1 VSRSQSR
8 RQQQESTSRRRA
20 AADAFAPAPI
30 AAAVMAL
37 TLLGPAHAQTASSA
51 APAASAASAAE
62 ASNEAPALD
71 AVTVHSRNR
80 IEKLQDV
87 PISVSVTTGAELA
100 RLDAYGVEAITKR
113 AANVSWN
120 QGNQRT
126 SSLSIRGIGKIG
138 QTEAQDPSV
147 GVIVDGVSY
156 AYNALTS
163 SFDFVDVDTIE
174 VARGPQGTLQGKNAS
189 VGSVTVNYKRPTFT
203 PTADYTLAFNKNRGL
218 LGVAAIGGPV
228 IDNVLAWRGTFS
240 VNRQDG
246 PLVNQYNRDQ
256 TYTNKDRVSGRVQF
270 LLRPDDDWSVRV
282 EGTYTPRASETTNGY
297 SYARP
302 TVLTKYSD
310 GSTPVTNNTTE
321 AKLARSWFAQ
331 NSSYTLANYYAGP
344 DSDGQRG
351 LVTGN
356 SGLSAEVN
364 WKIPGGLTLTSI
376 TAAETYHFN
385 AVNDDGTPY
394 DITRNAGGFWNDYRQ
409 KSEELRITSPVGG
422 LVDYQAG
429 LFLMQA
435 KNSATYQKG
444 WGNDA
449 GAWYASPSQY
459 NTLDAN
465 AAGQL
470 LMLDSLANVNMAY
483 NSPAGQQAINN
494 KSAAIYAQANWHL
507 SDTLTVTT
515 GGRLTHEDRRT
526 TDSSYVIS
534 NGSGIELNPVSV
546 NGVQLGGFASAAT
559 AIPPNA
565 TTGAP
570 AYAAGDL
577 LAGNSADQLAL
588 ADATAKK
595 YFGVASYAAL
605 TKAQKAQVAAAKS
618 IRQTNLGVLFNPTVA
633 QPYRANQPAFSI
645 SPSLKLSPDVTT
657 YVSAVHGE
665 KAGISQLVNGISA
678 LVEPEKTNSFEL
690 GLKSALLD
698 KTLIL
703 NVDVYDMRISNY
715 QQSVR
720 IVDQYTTNN
729 NNIGLTP
736 ADSGYVYSYTS
747 ATGNVPKVEA
757 KGLEIDGVY
766 AGIPR
771 TTLRF
776 SGAYNLARYKSFPN
790 SAQPVENG
798 YVGAPA
804 YQDVSG
810 KTLAGAPR
818 FSFNVGADY
827 HQSITADKEAHVSA
841 NVAYS
846 SKFNSDVSLSN
857 YAVVGQSALVDFSI
871 GAGKHDRSFDVSLVV
886 KNLFNNQTETARTA
900 TSITPAVPR
909 TYGIQFTGTL

>member
-1 VSRSQSR
+1 MSRMSHR
-8 RQQQESTSRRRA
+8 NRQQEQASPISF
-20 AADAFAPAPI
+20 DPAPI
-30 AAAVMAL
+30 AAAVFAL
-37 TLLGPAHAQTASSA
+37 TLIGGAHAQTAAA
-51 APAASAASAAE
+51 APAASAASAAD
-62 ASNEAPALD
+62 AAPNEAPALD

-80 IEKLQDV
+80 IERLQDV

-100 RLDAYGVEAITKR
+100 RLDAYGVEAITRR

-189 VGSVTVNYKRPTFT
+189 VGSISVNYKRPSFT
-203 PTADYTLAFNKNRGL
+203 PTADYTLAFLKNRGL

-228 IDNVLAWRGTFS
+228 IDDVLAWRGTFS

-270 LLRPDDDWSVRV
+270 LLRPNDVWNVRL
-282 EGTYTPRASETTNGY
+282 EGSYTPRTSETTNAY
-297 SYARP
+297 TYNRP
-302 TVLTKYSD
+302 TALTKYSD
-310 GSTPVTNNTTE
+310 GSTPVTNNTSE

-331 NSSYTLANYYAGP
+331 NTSYTLANYYGGP
-344 DSDGQRG
+344 DNDAQHG

-356 SGLSAEVN
+356 SGLSVEAN
-364 WKIPGGLTLTSI
+364 WKLPSGLTLTSI
-376 TAAETYHFN
+376 TAAQTYHFN

-409 KSEELRITSPVGG
+409 KSEELRVTSPVGG

-429 LFLMQA
+429 IFLMEA
-435 KNSATYQKG
+435 KNSATYQKA

-459 NTLDAN
+459 ATLDAN

-470 LMLDSLANVNMAY
+470 LMLDSLANVSMAY
-483 NSPAGQQAINN
+483 NSPAGQQTIDN
-494 KSAAIYAQANWHL
+494 KSAAVYAQANWHL
-507 SDTLTVTT
+507 SEAFTVTT
-515 GGRLTHEDRRT
+515 GARLTHENRRT

-534 NGSGIELNPVSV
+534 NGSAPELNPVAV
-546 NGVQLGGFASAAT
+546 NGVQLGGFDSDANGLLKADNTAAQ
-559 AIPPNA
+559 I
-565 TTGAP
+565 
-570 AYAAGDL
+570 
-577 LAGNSADQLAL
+577 AL
-588 ADATAKK
+588 ADATALK
-595 YFGVASYAAL
+595 YFGVSTYAAL
-605 TKAQKAQVAAAKS
+605 STAQQKQVAAAKS
-618 IRQTNLGVLFNPTVA
+618 IRQTNIGVLFNPVVA
-633 QPYRANQPAFSI
+633 QPYRANQPAFSV
-645 SPSLKLSPDVTT
+645 SPSWKLSPNVTT

-665 KAGISQLVNGISA
+665 KAGISQVVNGNSA

-703 NVDVYDMRISNY
+703 NVDVYDMRIRNY
-715 QQSVR
+715 QQAVR
-720 IVDQYTTNN
+720 VVDQYTTNN
-729 NNIGLTP
+729 NRDAGLPPSQQT
-736 ADSGYVYSYTS
+736 AYTS

-757 KGLEIDGVY
+757 RGLEVDGVY
-766 AGIPR
+766 GGIPR

-776 SGAYNLARYKSFPN
+776 SGAINIAKYKSFPN

-798 YVGAPA
+798 YTGAPA

-810 KTLAGAPR
+810 RTLAGASKY
-818 FSFNVGADY
+818 SFNVGADY
-827 HQSITADKEAHVSA
+827 HQPLTADKEGHVSA
-841 NVAYS
+841 NVAYNS
-846 SKFNSDVSLSN
+846 SFNSDVSLSK
-857 YAVVGQSALVDFSI
+857 YAVVGQSALVDFSV

-886 KNLFNNQTETARTA
+886 KNLFNNQTPTARTA

>member
-1 VSRSQSR
+1 MSRPSH
-8 RQQQESTSRRRA
+8 RQQQEHARS
-20 AADAFAPAPI
+20 FAPAPI
-30 AAAVMAL
+30 AAAVFAL
-37 TLLGPAHAQTASSA
+37 TLIGGAHAQTATA
-51 APAASAASAAE
+51 ATPAASAASAAD
-62 ASNEAPALD
+62 AAPNEAPALD

-80 IEKLQDV
+80 IERLQDV

-100 RLDAYGVEAITKR
+100 RLDAYGVEAITRR

-163 SFDFVDVDTIE
+163 SFDFVDVDTVE

-189 VGSVTVNYKRPTFT
+189 VGSISVNYKRPSFT
-203 PTADYTLAFNKNRGL
+203 PTADYTLAFLKNRGL

-228 IDNVLAWRGTFS
+228 IDDVLAWRGTFS

-270 LLRPDDDWSVRV
+270 LLRPNDVWNVRL
-282 EGTYTPRASETTNGY
+282 EGTYTPRTSETTNAY
-297 SYARP
+297 TYNRP
-302 TVLTKYSD
+302 TALTKYTD
-310 GSTPVTNNTTE
+310 GSTPVTTNTSE

-331 NSSYTLANYYAGP
+331 NTSYTLANYYGGP
-344 DSDGQRG
+344 DNDAQHG

-356 SGLSAEVN
+356 SGLSVEAN
-364 WKIPGGLTLTSI
+364 WKLPSGLTLTSI

-409 KSEELRITSPVGG
+409 KSEELRVTSPVGG

-429 LFLMQA
+429 IFLMQA
-435 KNSATYQKG
+435 QNSATYQKA

-459 NTLDAN
+459 TTLDAN

-470 LMLDSLANVNMAY
+470 LMLDSLANVSMAY
-483 NSPAGQQAINN
+483 NSPAGQQTIDN
-494 KSAAIYAQANWHL
+494 KSAAVYAQANWHL
-507 SDTLTVTT
+507 SEAFTVTT
-515 GGRLTHEDRRT
+515 GARLTHEDRRT
-526 TDSSYVIS
+526 TDSSYIIS
-534 NGSGIELNPVSV
+534 NGSAPELNPVAV
-546 NGVQLGGFASAAT
+546 NGVQLGGFDSDASGVLKADNSAAQI
-559 AIPPNA
+559 AR
-565 TTGAP
+565 
-570 AYAAGDL
+570 
-577 LAGNSADQLAL
+577 
-588 ADATAKK
+588 ADAAALK
-595 YFGVASYAAL
+595 YFGVSTYAAL
-605 TKAQKAQVAAAKS
+605 SAAQQKQVAAAKS
-618 IRQTNLGVLFNPTVA
+618 IRQANIGVLFNPVVA
-633 QPYRANQPAFSI
+633 QPYRANQPAFSL
-645 SPSLKLSPDVTT
+645 SPSWKLSPNVTT

-665 KAGISQLVNGISA
+665 KAGISQVVNGISA
-678 LVEPEKTNSFEL
+678 LVDPEKTNSFEL

-703 NVDVYDMRISNY
+703 NVDVYDMRIRNY
-715 QQSVR
+715 QQAVR
-720 IVDQYTTNN
+720 VVDQYTTALNVAA
-729 NNIGLTP
+729 GTP
-736 ADSGYVYSYTS
+736 NPVVYTS

-757 KGLEIDGVY
+757 KGLEVDGVY
-766 AGIPR
+766 GGIPR

-776 SGAYNLARYKSFPN
+776 SGAINFAKYKSFPN

-798 YVGAPA
+798 YTGAPA

-810 KTLAGAPR
+810 QTLAGASKY
-818 FSFNVGADY
+818 SFNVGADY
-827 HQSITADKEAHVSA
+827 HQPLTADKEGHVSA
-841 NVAYS
+841 NVAYNS
-846 SKFNSDVSLSN
+846 SFNSDVSLSK
-857 YAVVGQSALVDFSI
+857 YAVVGQSALVDFSV

-886 KNLFNNQTETARTA
+886 KNLFNNQTPTARTA

>member
-1 VSRSQSR
+1 MSRSSL
-8 RQQQESTSRRRA
+8 RQQAQEQARRIA
-20 AADAFAPAPI
+20 SPSLFAPAPI
-30 AAAVMAL
+30 AAAVLAL
-37 TLLGPAHAQTASSA
+37 TMTCAAQAQTASSA
-51 APAASAASAAE
+51 APAASAADSA
-62 ASNEAPALD
+62 NEAPALD

-80 IEKLQDV
+80 IERLQDV

-100 RLDAYGVEAITKR
+100 RLDAYGVDAIAKR

-126 SSLSIRGIGKIG
+126 SSIAIRGIGKIG

-163 SFDFVDVDTIE
+163 SFDFVDVDTVE

-189 VGSVTVNYKRPTFT
+189 VGSITINYKRPTFT

-246 PLVNQYNRDQ
+246 ALVNQYNRDQ

-270 LLRPDDDWSVRV
+270 LLRPDDDWSVRL
-282 EGTYTPRASETTNGY
+282 EGTYTPRTAETTNG
-297 SYARP
+297 ATIPHP
-302 TVLTKYSD
+302 TQLLKYSN
-310 GSTPVTNNTTE
+310 GTTPDTTNTTE
-321 AKLARSWFAQ
+321 AKLGRSWFAQ
-331 NSSYTLANYYAGP
+331 NAGYTLANYYAGP
-344 DSDGQRG
+344 DNDAQHG

-356 SGLSAEVN
+356 SGLSVEAN
-364 WKIPGGLTLTSI
+364 WKLPGGHTLTSI

-394 DITRNAGGFWNDYRQ
+394 DITRNSGGFWNDYRQ

-422 LVDYQAG
+422 FVDYQAG
-429 LFLMQA
+429 VFLMQA
-435 KNSATYQKG
+435 KNSATYQRA

-449 GAWYASPSQY
+449 GAWYASPTQY
-459 NTLDAN
+459 KKLDED

-470 LMLDSLANVNMAY
+470 LMLNSLANVSMAF
-483 NSPAGQQAINN
+483 NSPAGQQTIDN
-494 KSAAIYAQANWHL
+494 KSAAVYAQANWHL
-507 SDTLTVTT
+507 SDALTVTT
-515 GGRLTHEDRRT
+515 GARLTHEDRRS
-526 TDSSYVIS
+526 TDASYLI
-534 NGSGIELNPVSV
+534 NDGSAAELDPSSV
-546 NGVQLGGFASAAT
+546 NGVQLGGFDST
-559 AIPPNA
+559 A
-565 TTGAP
+565 TGA
-570 AYAAGDL
+570 L
-577 LAGNSADQLAL
+577 KAGNTADQIAL
-588 ADATAKK
+588 ANSVALK
-595 YFGVASYAAL
+595 YFGVPTYNAL
-605 TKAQKAQVAAAKS
+605 TSNQQLQVAYAKS
-618 IRQTNLGVLFNPTVA
+618 IRQTNVGVLFNPVKA

-645 SPSLKLSPDVTT
+645 SPSLKLTPDVTT
-657 YVSAVHGE
+657 YFSAVHGE
-665 KAGISQLVNGISA
+665 KAGISQVVNGISA
-678 LVEPEKTNSFEL
+678 LVDPEKTNSFEL
-690 GLKSALLD
+690 GLKSALLG

-703 NVDVYDMRISNY
+703 NLDVYDMRISNY
-715 QQSVR
+715 QQAVR
-720 IVDQYTTNN
+720 VVDEYTTKLNQAA
-729 NNIGLTP
+729 GTP
-736 ADSGYVYSYTS
+736 NPTVYTS

-757 KGLEIDGVY
+757 KGLEIDGIY
-766 AGIPR
+766 GGIPR

-798 YVGAPA
+798 YSGAPA

-810 KTLAGAPR
+810 KILAGAPR
-818 FSFNVGADY
+818 FTFNVGADY
-827 HQSITADKEAHVSA
+827 RQPLTADKDAHVSA

-846 SKFNSDVSLSN
+846 TKYNSDVSLSQ
-857 YAVVGQSALVDFSI
+857 YAVVGASALVDFAL
-871 GAGKHDRSFDVSLVV
+871 GAGKRDKTFDVSLVV
-886 KNLFNNQTETARTA
+886 KNLFNNQTPSARSA

>member
-1 VSRSQSR
+1 MSRSSH
-8 RQQQESTSRRRA
+8 RQQQQEQART
-20 AADAFAPAPI
+20 FAPAPI
-30 AAAVMAL
+30 AAAVFAL
-37 TLLGPAHAQTASSA
+37 TLLGHAQAQTATAA

-62 ASNEAPALD
+62 TAPNEAPALD

-80 IEKLQDV
+80 IERLQDV

-100 RLDAYGVEAITKR
+100 RLDAYGVEAITRR

-189 VGSVTVNYKRPTFT
+189 VGSISVNYKKPTFT
-203 PTADYTLAFNKNRGL
+203 PTADYTLAFLKNRGV

-228 IDNVLAWRGTFS
+228 IDDVLAWRGTFS

-246 PLVNQYNRDQ
+246 PLVNQYDRDQ

-270 LLRPDDDWSVRV
+270 LLRPNDEWNVRL
-282 EGTYTPRASETTNGY
+282 EGSYTPRTSETTNAY
-297 SYARP
+297 TYNRP

-310 GSTPVTNNTTE
+310 GSTPVTTNTNE

-331 NSSYTLANYYAGP
+331 NTSYTLANYYAGP
-344 DSDGQRG
+344 DNDAQHG

-356 SGLSAEVN
+356 SGLSLEAN
-364 WKIPGGLTLTSI
+364 WKLPSGLTLTSI
-376 TAAETYHFN
+376 TAATTYHFN

-409 KSEELRITSPVGG
+409 KSEELRVTSPMGG

-429 LFLMQA
+429 IFLMEA
-435 KNSATYQKG
+435 RNSATYQKA

-459 NTLDAN
+459 NTLDAT

-470 LMLDSLANVNMAY
+470 LMVDSLANVSMAY
-483 NSPAGQQAINN
+483 NAPAGQQTIDN
-494 KSAAIYAQANWHL
+494 KSAAVYAQANWHL
-507 SDTLTVTT
+507 SDAFTVTT
-515 GGRLTHEDRRT
+515 GARLTHENRRT
-526 TDSSYVIS
+526 TDSSYVIG
-534 NGSGIELNPVSV
+534 NGSGAELNPVAV
-546 NGVQLGGFASAAT
+546 NGVQLGGFDSAAT
-559 AIPPNA
+559 AIAANP
-565 TTGAP
+565 TTGTP
-570 AYAAGDL
+570 AYVAGDL
-577 LAGNSADQLAL
+577 LADNTAAQIAL
-588 ADATAKK
+588 ANATALK
-595 YFGVASYAAL
+595 YFGVSTYAAL
-605 TKAQKAQVAAAKS
+605 TNAQKAQVAAAKA
-618 IRQTNLGVLFNPTVA
+618 IRQTNIGVLFNPVVA

-645 SPSLKLSPDVTT
+645 SPSYKVNPNVTT

-665 KAGISQLVNGISA
+665 KAGISQVVNGSSA
-678 LVEPEKTNSFEL
+678 LVKPEKTNSFEL
-690 GLKSALLD
+690 GVKSALLD

-703 NVDVYDMRISNY
+703 NLDVYDMRISDY
-715 QQSVR
+715 QQAVR
-720 IVDQYTTNN
+720 VYDDYTTKLNQAA
-729 NNIGLTP
+729 GTP
-736 ADSGYVYSYTS
+736 NPTAYTS

-757 KGLEIDGVY
+757 KGLEVDGVY
-766 AGIPR
+766 GGIPR

-776 SGAYNLARYKSFPN
+776 SGAINIAKYKSFPN

-798 YVGAPA
+798 YTGADP
-804 YQDVSG
+804 YRDVSG
-810 KTLAGAPR
+810 QTLAGASKY
-818 FSFNVGADY
+818 SFNVGADY
-827 HQSITADKEAHVSA
+827 HQPLTADKEGHVSA
-841 NVAYS
+841 NVAYNS
-846 SKFNSDVSLSN
+846 RFNSDVSLSK
-857 YAVVGQSALVDFSI
+857 YAVVGQSALVDFSV
-871 GAGKHDRSFDVSLVV
+871 GAGKHDRSFDASFIV
-886 KNLFNNQTETARTA
+886 KNVFNNQTPTARTA

>member
-1 VSRSQSR
+1 MSRSSLRQE
-8 RQQQESTSRRRA
+8 QQQHA
-20 AADAFAPAPI
+20 KFPFAPAPI
-30 AAAVMAL
+30 AAAVFALAVMA
-37 TLLGPAHAQTASSA
+37 GAHAQSAASA
-51 APAASAASAAE
+51 APAASSASAAE
-62 ASNEAPALD
+62 STNEAPALD
-71 AVTVHSRNR
+71 AVTVRSRNR
-80 IEKLQDV
+80 IERLQDV

-189 VGSVTVNYKRPTFT
+189 VGSVSVNYKRPTFT

-246 PLVNQYNRDQ
+246 SLVNQYNRDQ
-256 TYTNKDRVSGRVQF
+256 SYTNKDRVSGRVQF
-270 LLRPDDDWSVRV
+270 LLRPDDDWSVRL
-282 EGTYTPRASETTNGY
+282 EGTYTPRTAETTNGF

-302 TVLTKYSD
+302 TVLTQYSD
-310 GSTPVTNNTTE
+310 GSTPVTTNTSE

-331 NSSYTLANYYAGP
+331 NTSYTLANYYAGP
-344 DSDGQRG
+344 DSDAQRG

-364 WKIPGGLTLTSI
+364 WKFGGGYTLTSI
-376 TAAETYHFN
+376 TAAQTYHFN

-394 DITRNAGGFWNDYRQ
+394 DITRNSGGFWNDYRQ

-459 NTLDAN
+459 TTLDAN

-470 LMLDSLANVNMAY
+470 LMLNSLANVNMAY
-483 NSPAGQQAINN
+483 NSPAGQQAIDN
-494 KSAAIYAQANWHL
+494 KSAAVYAQANWHL
-507 SDTLTVTT
+507 NDTLTVTT
-515 GGRLTHEDRRT
+515 GARLTHEDRRT
-526 TDSSYVIS
+526 TDSSYIIS
-534 NGSGIELNPVSV
+534 NGSAPELNPVSV
-546 NGVQLGGFASAAT
+546 NGVQLGGFNSD
-559 AIPPNA
+559 P
-565 TTGAP
+565 TTGALVTT
-570 AYAAGDL
+570 G
-577 LAGNSADQLAL
+577 AGNTAAQIAL
-588 ADATAKK
+588 ADSTAQK
-595 YFGVASYAAL
+595 YFGVATYSAL
-605 TKAQKAQVAAAKS
+605 TAAQQKQVAAAKS
-618 IRQTNLGVLFNPTVA
+618 IRQTNVGVLFNPVVA
-633 QPYRANQPAFSI
+633 QPYRANQPALSI
-645 SPSLKLSPDVTT
+645 SPSLKLGPDVTT

-665 KAGISQLVNGISA
+665 KAGISQVVNGISA
-678 LVEPEKTNSFEL
+678 LVDPEKTNSFEL
-690 GLKSALLD
+690 GVKSALLD

-715 QQSVR
+715 QQAVR
-720 IVDQYTTNN
+720 VVDQYTTAL
-729 NNIGLTP
+729 NIAAGTP
-736 ADSGYVYSYTS
+736 NPVVYTS

-776 SGAYNLARYKSFPN
+776 SGAWNLARYKSFPN

-798 YVGAPA
+798 YTGAPA

-827 HQSITADKEAHVSA
+827 HQPITADKEAHVST
-841 NVAYS
+841 NVAYG
-846 SKFNSDVSLSN
+846 SKFNSDVSLSK
-857 YAVVGQSALVDFSI
+857 YAVVGESALVDFSV
-871 GAGKHDRSFDVSLVV
+871 GAGKRDRSFDFSVVV
-886 KNLFNNQTETARTA
+886 KNLFNNQTPTARTA

>member
-1 VSRSQSR
+1 MSRSSFR
-8 RQQQESTSRRRA
+8 RQQQEHARSL
-20 AADAFAPAPI
+20 FAPAPI
-30 AAAVMAL
+30 AAAVIAL
-37 TLLGPAHAQTASSA
+37 TFTAGAQAQTASA
-51 APAASAASAAE
+51 ASPAASGASAADS
-62 ASNEAPALD
+62 ANEAPALD

-80 IEKLQDV
+80 IERLQDV
-87 PISVSVTTGAELA
+87 PISVSVTTGNELA
-100 RLDAYGVEAITKR
+100 RLDAYGVEAIAKR
-113 AANVSWN
+113 ASNVSWN

-126 SSLSIRGIGKIG
+126 SSISIRGIGKIG

-163 SFDFVDVDTIE
+163 SFDFVDVDTVE

-189 VGSVTVNYKRPTFT
+189 VGSITVNYKRPTFT

-246 PLVNQYNRDQ
+246 SLVNQYNRDQ

-270 LLRPDDDWSVRV
+270 LLKPDDDWSVRL
-282 EGTYTPRASETTNGY
+282 EGTYTPRTSEATNGFTI
-297 SYARP
+297 ANP
-302 TVLTKYSD
+302 TRLLKYSD

-331 NSSYTLANYYAGP
+331 NTNYTLANYYAGP
-344 DSDGQRG
+344 DNDAQHG

-356 SGLSAEVN
+356 SGLSVEAN
-364 WKIPGGLTLTSI
+364 WTLPNGITLTSI

-385 AVNDDGTPY
+385 AVNDDGTPF
-394 DITRNAGGFWNDYRQ
+394 DVTRNAGGFWNDYRQ
-409 KSEELRITSPVGG
+409 KSEEFRITSPTGG
-422 LVDYQAG
+422 FVDYQAG

-435 KNSATYQKG
+435 QNSATYQKA

-449 GAWYASPSQY
+449 GAWYATPAQY
-459 NTLDAN
+459 ATLDAN
-465 AAGQL
+465 AAGQV
-470 LMLDSLANVNMAY
+470 LMLNSLANVNMAY
-483 NSPAGQQAINN
+483 NSPAGQQTIDNRSVAL
-494 KSAAIYAQANWHL
+494 YAQANWHFT
-507 SDTLTVTT
+507 DAFTLTT

-526 TDSSYVIS
+526 TDSSYIIG
-534 NGSGIELNPVSV
+534 NGSAAELNPVAV
-546 NGVQLGGFASAAT
+546 NGVQLGGFNSAT
-559 AIPPNA
+559 KAIAADPVA
-565 TTGAP
+565 GTP
-570 AYAAGDL
+570 AYAVGDL
-577 LAGNSADQLAL
+577 LAGNSAQQVAL
-588 ADATAKK
+588 ADATAQK
-595 YFGVASYAAL
+595 YFGVANYAGL
-605 TKAQKAQVAAAKS
+605 TNAQKAQVAAAKS
-618 IRQTNLGVLFNPTVA
+618 IRQTNVGVLFNPVAA

-645 SPSLKLSPDVTT
+645 SPSLKLSPDLTT
-657 YVSAVHGE
+657 YVSATHGE
-665 KAGISQLVNGISA
+665 KAGISQVVNGISS

-690 GLKSALLD
+690 GLKSLLLH
-698 KTLIL
+698 KTLVL

-715 QQSVR
+715 QQAVR
-720 IVDQYTTNN
+720 IVDQYTTQNN
-729 NNIGLTP
+729 LDAGLTP
-736 ADSGYVYSYTS
+736 AQALAYTS

-766 AGIPR
+766 GGIPR

-798 YVGAPA
+798 YTGAPA

-810 KTLAGAPR
+810 KIIAGAPR
-818 FSFNVGADY
+818 LTFNVGADY
-827 HQSITADKEAHVSA
+827 RQPLTADKDGHVSA

-846 SKFNSDVSLSN
+846 TKYNSDVSLSQ
-857 YAVVGQSALVDFSI
+857 YAVVGESALVDLAF
-871 GAGKHDRSFDVSLVV
+871 GAGKHDKTFDASIVV
-886 KNLFNNQTETARTA
+886 KNLFNNQTPTARSA

-909 TYGIQFTGTL
+909 TWGIQFTGTL